1 LLGIV
6 VGYLVALAQGQIDF
20 SPVGEAGLFGLP
32 PFHAPEFHWDVLF
45 LFLPVVLVL
54 VAENIGHVKT
64 VGLMTNRNLDAS
76 NGRALMADGLST
88 TLSGLGGGVG
98 TTTYAENIGVMAATR
113 VYSSAAYY
121 LAAATAFILSMS
133 PKFGQLIDT
142 VPLGVLG
149 GAATVLYGMIGI
161 LGARIWVQNRVD
173 FSDPIN
179 LTTAGVALIIG
190 IANYTWVVGELRF
203 EGIALGTAAALGVY
217 HLMRVIAKWRG
228 TSAEAATPATV
239 PSPSEEH
246 DQAD

>member
-1 LLGIV
+1 MTGKN
-6 VGYLVALAQGQIDF
+6 YDELA
-20 SPVGEAGLFGLP
+20 
-32 PFHAPEFHWDVLF
+32 
-45 LFLPVVLVL
+45 
-54 VAENIGHVKT
+54 
-64 VGLMTNRNLDAS
+64 
-76 NGRALMADGLST
+76 GRALFADGIAT
-88 TLSGLGGGVG
+88 VFAGAGGGSG

-142 VPLGVLG
+142 VPLRVLG

-173 FSDPIN
+173 FSDPTN
-179 LTTAGVALIIG
+179 LTTAGVALIIAV
-190 IANYTWVVGELRF
+190 ANYTWIAGELRF